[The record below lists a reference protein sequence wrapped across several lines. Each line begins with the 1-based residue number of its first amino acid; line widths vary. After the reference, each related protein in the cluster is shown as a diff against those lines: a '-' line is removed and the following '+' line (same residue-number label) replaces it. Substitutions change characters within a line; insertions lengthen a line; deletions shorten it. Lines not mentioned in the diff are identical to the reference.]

1 MRALIQRVS
10 SASVKIDQESQ
21 ARIGPGLLVF
31 LGITHADSQT
41 DAEWLAGKVSRL
53 RIFGDDSG
61 KMNRSLLD
69 SDGEVLV
76 VSQFTLYGDASRGNR
91 PGFDQAALPVHAEP
105 LYEAFCRYLAQSG
118 LRVQTGRFA
127 AHMEVSLTNDGPVT
141 IWLES
146 PSRKKNEQ

>member
-1 MRALIQRVS
+1 MRALIQRVI
-10 SASVKIDQESQ
+10 SASVIIDQESK

-31 LGITHADSQT
+31 LAITHADTSA
-41 DAEWLAGKVSRL
+41 DAVWMAGKVSRL
-53 RIFGDDSG
+53 RIFSDDSG

-69 SDGEVLV
+69 SGGEVLV

-91 PGFDQAALPVHAEP
+91 PGFDQAALPEQAEP
-105 LYEAFCRYLAQSG
+105 LYELFCQQLAQLG

-127 AHMEVSLTNDGPVT
+127 AHMEVSLTNSGPVT

-146 PSRKKNEQ
+146 PTRKKNEQ

>member
-31 LGITHADSQT
+31 LGVTHSDSLT
-41 DAEWLAGKVSRL
+41 DAEWMAGKVSRL

-69 SDGEVLV
+69 TGGEILI

-91 PGFDQAALPVHAEP
+91 PGFDQAALPKHAEP
-105 LYEAFCRYLAQSG
+105 LYEAFCQHLAQFG
-118 LRVQTGRFA
+118 LHVQTGRFA

-146 PSRKKNEQ
+146 PIRKKNEK